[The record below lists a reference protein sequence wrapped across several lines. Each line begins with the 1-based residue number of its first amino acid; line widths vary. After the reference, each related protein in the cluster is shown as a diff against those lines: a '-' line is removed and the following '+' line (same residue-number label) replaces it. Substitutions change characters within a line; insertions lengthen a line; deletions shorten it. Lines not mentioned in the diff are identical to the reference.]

1 MRAFATMLLFR
12 ALANEDIMKLSF
24 LALIAALLL
33 GGCNT
38 FEGAGKDIER
48 GGEKLQDTAKDVKQK
63 M

>member
-1 MRAFATMLLFR
+1 MRISL
-12 ALANEDIMKLSF
+12 

-33 GGCNT
+33 SACNT

-48 GGEKLQDTAKDVKQK
+48 GGEKLQDTAKDVKQR

>member
-1 MRAFATMLLFR
+1 
-12 ALANEDIMKLSF
+12 MKLSI
-24 LALIAALLL
+24 LALIAAFFL
-33 GGCNT
+33 GGYNT